1 MNVRIRTKIVFS
13 SVMLALAVCSS
24 SDARADSAASAELR
38 AGWYTWEPYQYEA
51 DLHGVPILEG
61 LDVQLLRLALKP
73 MGYSLAHVQS
83 DFDQQLAG
91 VKTGAL
97 DMASGVTY
105 TEERAQYAH
114 FSAPYRIETDVLV
127 VPAGLAAALPGATPA
142 EVLRSVAADKRFRLG
157 LVQGFRYGPDAD
169 AFIADP
175 AHAGQLRYSA
185 TDSQNLEKLLN
196 GSVDGFL
203 ADHLAAETLIFRV
216 NAGREVEVHPVPMF
230 SAEIR
235 VMFSKA
241 TVDET
246 VVAAFNTRLQQMKA
260 EGEYSKIMR
269 RFLMPLLLAI
279 TVTGTWFDALGFVGT
294 IAFAISG
301 VLLARKERYSIFG
314 AFVLAALPAVGGGAL
329 RDVLT
334 ERSPIGILR
343 SAQSLSLVLITVAVG
358 AIFYK
363 LYDAR
368 RVATAETSV
377 AGKNRGI
384 AMSMN
389 AVELFDALGL
399 SAFTVTGVVI
409 AIEQHCEPLWLWGT
423 LLAALTGAGG
433 GILRDVVR
441 ADPNSSN
448 LKSGF
453 YAEIAVIWG
462 LFLSVF
468 LAWET
473 SRLNLAEIGWGVAIT
488 MIGTFLTRALVVR
501 YGIQGW
507 NLGQRQ
513 PKANHLMASP
523 VTDPARS

>member
-1 MNVRIRTKIVFS
+1 MSARIRTKIVFAG
-13 SVMLALAVCSS
+13 VMLALAVCSS
-24 SDARADSAASAELR
+24 SNARADSAAIAELK
-38 AGWYTWEPYQYEA
+38 AGWYEWEPYQYEA
-51 DLHGVPILEG
+51 DLHGVPIFEG
-61 LDVQLLRLALKP
+61 LDVQLLRSALKP
-73 MGYSLAHVQS
+73 MGYSVAHVQS
-83 DFDQQLAG
+83 DFEHQLAG

-97 DMASGVTY
+97 DMASGVTH
-105 TEERAQYAH
+105 TDERAQYAH
-114 FSAPYRIETDVLV
+114 FSDPYRIETDVLV
-127 VPAGLAAALPGATPA
+127 VPAGLAASLPGGTPA
-142 EVLRSVAADKRFRLG
+142 EVLRSIAADQQFRLG
-157 LVQGFRYGPDAD
+157 IVRGFHYGPEAD

-175 AHAGQLRYSA
+175 AHAGQLRYGA
-185 TDSQNLEKLLN
+185 TDRQSLEKLLD
-196 GSVDGFL
+196 GSIDGFL
-203 ADHLAAETLIFRV
+203 ADHLAAETLIFRADV
-216 NAGREVEVHPVPMF
+216 GHDVEVHPVTMF
-230 SAEIR
+230 STDIR

-241 TVDET
+241 TVDES
-246 VVAAFNTRLQQMKA
+246 VVALFNTRLQQMKT
-260 EGEYSKIMR
+260 EGDYSKITR
-269 RFLMPLLLAI
+269 RFLVPLLLAI
-279 TVTGTWFDALGFVGT
+279 TVNRPWFEALGFLGT
-294 IAFAISG
+294 IAFAILG

-343 SAQSLSLVLITVAVG
+343 TAQSLYIVLITVAVG
-358 AIFYK
+358 AVFYK

-368 RVATAETSV
+368 RVAKAEMPV
-377 AGKNRGI
+377 ARKNLGV
-384 AMSMN
+384 AVSMN
-389 AVELFDALGL
+389 AVECFDALGL

-423 LLAALTGAGG
+423 LLAAMTGAGG

-441 ADPNSSN
+441 SDPNSSN

-473 SRLNLAEIGWGVAIT
+473 SRLNLAEVGWGVAIT
-488 MIGTFLTRALVVR
+488 MIGTFVTRALVVR

-513 PKANHLMASP
+513 SNAAHLTASP
-523 VTDPARS
+523 VTNPARS